1 MENEK
6 PIEICTH
13 QEATKVHAELFRGL
27 ITLLIGKGVLSVPE
41 VMVTIKF
48 ANHQIEKTALS
59 PESARRSL
67 AYLDVLLP
75 PFFPVH
81 RSRFSEF
88 ERCQLR
94 IPLDEKST

>member
-1 MENEK
+1 VESIVENEK

-27 ITLLIGKGVLSVPE
+27 ITLLIGKGVLSVPQ
-41 VMVTIKF
+41 VMITIKF
-48 ANHQIEKTALS
+48 AKQQIEKTALS

-75 PFFPVH
+75 PFLP
-81 RSRFSEF
+81 RPSE
-88 ERCQLR
+88 
-94 IPLDEKST
+94 

>member
-13 QEATKVHAELFRGL
+13 QEATKVQAELFRGL
-27 ITLLIGKGVLSVPE
+27 ITLLVGKGVLSVSE

-48 ANHQIEKTALS
+48 TKQQIEKTALG
-59 PESARRSL
+59 PESAQRSL

-75 PFFPVH
+75 PFLP
-81 RSRFSEF
+81 RPS
-88 ERCQLR
+88 Q
-94 IPLDEKST
+94 